1 MMERPLRH
9 CSPVGTTA
17 SFSAPPLAAP
27 TKSGS
32 CHLTPKQS
40 HSSPEQPAR
49 PAGCRIQPRCCIG
62 SVGPQWALLACPG
75 HQEGSILNRDR
86 MVPMEQ
92 LRQVLK
98 IEGPLFPTPTP
109 PLTHPA
115 SQTPLLSACQRAE
128 NYTPL
133 GTKAERRHCHSE
145 STQEGVGKGLVS
157 A

>member
-1 MMERPLRH
+1 MERPLRH

-32 CHLTPKQS
+32 CHLTLKQS

-128 NYTPL
+128 NCTPL